1 MSESAVLTYRSRK
14 LASQKARL
22 SALKVA
28 SKNIDPS
35 GFLEDL
41 QDNVENWFVS
51 SDDEKIQFHRT
62 QQLKAA
68 YQALKRGNN
77 FESVLSRDLVDEM
90 STCDPELLAFL
101 LNLNECEK
109 DILKERIVLL
119 GDIVLPPLEYK
130 SQ

>member
-68 YQALKRGNN
+68 YQALNGGNN

-101 LNLNECEK
+101 LNLNDCEK

-119 GDIVLPPLEYK
+119 GDTVLPPLEYK